1 MGNFFENF
9 INEAD
14 KRRKRI
20 ANVASRTVDQVNPLD
35 NGRTYKQ
42 RTPTKNRSAFQQL
55 THNGVTN
62 VAGDIAKPVVR
73 LPLNISN
80 ASANLAHR
88 AANATPVIRP
98 GAAGI
103 GGAQTPQQTPQQ
115 QFKDPLT
122 SRATQIAN
130 PNGQLRQI
138 AGDAVS
144 IATTAFAPGS
154 SKVVSAAATRVLPK
168 AVPKLVPRAISTAA
182 VGAPAGAAENVGRYL
197 SSEDPLT
204 RQGFENAAKQGAQ
217 FGAVGG
223 AALPIVGAAARA
235 GYQKAQPVIS
245 SAVSKAQ
252 RAQRQRV
259 LEGALSK
266 AAPENIPTSKLEA
279 TDIEG
284 YADIDPERVAFYKR
298 EILSGRKPEPIL
310 AVKADNG
317 KTYVEDGKHRLQAY
331 KDLGIKNIPAK
342 TATRQELSRFKE
354 GGYVGGIPDE
364 VAAGVS
370 QQADKTAKSTSTSNN
385 LLTAT
390 PSDLRVQSASLPP
403 TIPRTTR
410 VQLNTQRLNLPD
422 EARQKLDD
430 DTAEVINRLSNDE
443 VQRAAKSAGIDTKS
457 YTPEKTRQKI
467 AEQLNL
473 RKDTVR
479 LQNEAEAARQAG
491 DLDRAAQLLKESA
504 EAGRAS
510 RTQGTDIAR
519 QLQAR
524 KIIANELDTP
534 PQKIFKLLDNAGVD
548 PDVYTKRFAG
558 VDFNNSSDVVAAYR
572 ELVPPKFG
580 DWLDVVRYNSML
592 SSPLT
597 HIVNIGSNAINVGVL
612 APIEKTLRGVA
623 DATGGLFGKERRF
636 AAGEGAAYASGA
648 ARSLKDAADS
658 FLNAM
663 RTGENQTPD
672 ITDISTPLAVG
683 GVKGAT
689 YDTLSFPMKLL
700 GASDKFFRTIAEAG
714 EEGALTAREKAGI
727 KLGGNR
733 EALKESEASY
743 RLYQQGTDLDGQGA
757 ILKTI
762 DQVANAIQT
771 LRKKN
776 RVFGF
781 IFPFVKT
788 PTNILKQG
796 VEYSPLGFANLPGVD
811 DKLTAITRA
820 SIGTAV
826 FGASAAMLAAGD
838 LTWSEPINPE
848 EKARWRAEGKQ
859 PYSMR
864 INGANVNFSKLPPGV
879 AFPFALTAAIDD
891 AINNKKMDTS
901 TADAIMQGVAK
912 WGQFLGDQ
920 SYLKQIG
927 DTLALVKGD
936 PEKAVQAVSNYPQQV
951 IPFRALT
958 GWIARM
964 TDDTDRKINTDKSY
978 IDKQVQSLM
987 LNYPG
992 LRQQVD
998 ERTYRGEAIPAN
1010 NPVLNSFIPFKVTD
1024 DRGVNPID
1032 QELDAAKKQEV
1043 KNELL
1048 TEGQNKEVQKR
1059 AGGLVSEAQNQFLN
1073 SAEYKSLSP
1082 NDRKRGLEAIKK
1094 DVTEIESRKYQA
1106 ENNIGI
1112 YAQDYK
1118 GDQNKLSARQT
1129 AIENGNFDASAY
1141 ATKGDSSNRKVLKND
1156 DRGTALLDK
1165 VSTMNDDQKKQ
1176 WETQDF
1182 DEKYADLIDRA
1193 NQIKTD
1199 DMPAIPKTNKALKAY
1214 ADYLKVRDG
1223 KPSELKLN
1231 DAKKDFLKAAYSS
1244 QVSDNAKE
1252 LYSSSY
1258 SAEDKISALMSGTI
1272 SPDDF
1277 EKALQLDNQL
1287 ISWGLQAT
1295 PKISNKIRREF
1306 GYDDAPSPS
1315 GSGGGKGGKLTPS
1328 DFKLPDFITQYG
1340 IKGANLAA
1348 SARLQ

>member
-9 INEAD
+9 ISEAD
-14 KRRKRI
+14 KRRKQI
-20 ANVASRTVDQVNPLD
+20 ANVASRTVDQVNPFD
-35 NGRTYKQ
+35 NNRTFKQ
-42 RTPTKNRSAFQQL
+42 RTPTQSKSNALQIGQIGGQTTRTLAGNTLKFANTANLGARQVANTAKMYGAQL
-55 THNGVTN
+55 TDNPDAFRNANQASLSDYSRFSNKGGLLNRGTFFKSPEEAARGDFKTVATRIGGGTLGTASEILPVARGGSFATKGVALRKALPR
-62 VAGDIAKPVVR
+62 VAAE
-73 LPLNISN
+73 
-80 ASANLAHR
+80 SAAY
-88 AANATPVIRP
+88 
-98 GAAGI
+98 GAAGSV
-103 GGAQTPQQTPQQ
+103 GNQLVQNGRVDPMQTI
-115 QFKDPLT
+115 KDT
-122 SRATQIAN
+122 
-130 PNGQLRQI
+130 
-138 AGDAVS
+138 
-144 IATTAFAPGS
+144 
-154 SKVVSAAATRVLPK
+154 
-168 AVPKLVPRAISTAA
+168 AISTGLGVGTLGAVRGASNAIPTVQRGAQNTAKAIQAA
-182 VGAPAGAAENVGRYL
+182 DQKAFTPRVNIDDQAALRAMSDYLGGASKETGADLSATIRGARAAAERYGIDINAGSRADRLNAVNSVLDQIGRSNKDVG
-197 SSEDPLT
+197 
-204 RQGFENAAKQGAQ
+204 QGGF
-217 FGAVGG
+217 
-223 AALPIVGAAARA
+223 
-235 GYQKAQPVIS
+235 
-245 SAVSKAQ
+245 
-252 RAQRQRV
+252 
-259 LEGALSK
+259 
-266 AAPENIPTSKLEA
+266 
-279 TDIEG
+279 
-284 YADIDPERVAFYKR
+284 
-298 EILSGRKPEPIL
+298 
-310 AVKADNG
+310 
-317 KTYVEDGKHRLQAY
+317 
-331 KDLGIKNIPAK
+331 IKNPLAPDGNNGDTTPQSTPAPNRQPAQLLPESRQTIA
-342 TATRQELSRFKE
+342 TATN
-354 GGYVGGIPDE
+354 
-364 VAAGVS
+364 
-370 QQADKTAKSTSTSNN
+370 ADGT
-385 LLTAT
+385 
-390 PSDLRVQSASLPP
+390 SLPP

-410 VQLNTQRLNLPD
+410 VQLNTQRINLPD
-422 EARQKLDD
+422 EARQRLDD
-430 DTAEVINRLSNDE
+430 DTAEVINRLSNDD

-479 LQNEAEAARQAG
+479 LQNEAKAARQAG

-548 PDVYTKRFAG
+548 PDIYTKRYAG
-558 VDFNNSSDVVAAYR
+558 VDFNNSNEVVAAYR

-597 HIVNIGSNAINVGVL
+597 HIVNIGSNAINVGVI

-623 DATGGLFGKERRF
+623 DATGGLFGRERRY

-683 GVKGAT
+683 GVKGAA

-733 EALKESEASY
+733 EALRDAEASY
-743 RLYQQGTDLDGQGA
+743 RLYQQDTDLDGQGA

-781 IFPFVKT
+781 IFPFVRT

-838 LTWSEPINPE
+838 LTWAEPINPE

-864 INGANVNFSKLPPGV
+864 VNGANVNFSKLPPGV

-891 AINNKKMDTS
+891 AINNKKMDTK

-1048 TEGQNKEVQKR
+1048 TDGQNKEVQKR
-1059 AGGLVSEAQNQFLN
+1059 AGGLVSEAQKQFLN

-1082 NDRKRGLEAIKK
+1082 DDRKRGLEAIKK

-1106 ENNIGI
+1106 ENNIGM

-1118 GDQNKLSARQT
+1118 GEQKKLSTRQT

-1165 VSTMNDDQKKQ
+1165 VGTMNDDQKKQ

-1182 DEKYADLIDRA
+1182 DEKYADLIERA
-1193 NQIKTD
+1193 NQVKTD

-1244 QVSDNAKE
+1244 QVSDNARE

-1258 SAEDKISALMSGTI
+1258 SADDKINALMSGAI

-1315 GSGGGKGGKLTPS
+1315 GSGGGRGGKITPS

-1348 SARLQ
+1348 SARLR